1 MTTETSGATST
12 SNSTSNLH
20 QPSQGNAFVRSP
32 SKGHDQNVAFT
43 HLLFPVTIMAVL
55 KTATAPLQRVNF
67 LIQSQNEMIK
77 SGRLSHAY
85 KGIGDCFA
93 RTVRNEGFISLWR
106 GNTASVLHFASGMVQ
121 RTMMDSFR
129 INSAF
134 CRKKDNDGLEE
145 WIARNFATMALFGG
159 TSILLVYHLEYAR
172 TRMANDI
179 KINTSTNGVNKRQF
193 DGLIDVYRKTLKS
206 DGITGLFR
214 GFNIS
219 CLEFFVNKKLML
231 GMNSVLN
238 PNMLGLQQSRA
249 TTVILT
255 GGVGICC
262 DLATYPIDTSRL
274 GPPHQG
280 SASPTVTP
288 MSSKSVGVTSK
299 KGNTSNPILKRLFWV
314 SSLMT
319 TAPVNRVMVLM
330 RCQNEMI
337 KSGRLSY
344 PYKGIAD
351 CFARTVRNEGIIS
364 MWKSNTSHM
373 IGFMTMKFMH
383 GSVRDNCSTLF
394 NYKREDSIG
403 KQLGLLLAA
412 NSLSRAATLVL
423 IHPFEYAKTRMAN
436 DITTKSNIEKRQ
448 FNGIIDVFRKTL
460 KSNGIA
466 GLYRGYIMANI
477 AYLVNDVLV
486 FVLEPKQLHKELGL
500 QNSMLVGAMLITVVD
515 LFVNLITYPMHT
527 VVQRMMM
534 RSGEAV
540 KYKSSSDA
548 LLQILINEG
557 VRSLYKGASARITI
571 CAVTMVSLCY
581 I

>member
-1 MTTETSGATST
+1 MEDGSLYPSIYMKIHGQPCLFNSDFHKTQA
-12 SNSTSNLH
+12 SNSIPATI
-20 QPSQGNAFVRSP
+20 AF
-32 SKGHDQNVAFT
+32 F
-43 HLLFPVTIMAVL
+43 
-55 KTATAPLQRVNF
+55 
-67 LIQSQNEMIK
+67 
-77 SGRLSHAY
+77 
-85 KGIGDCFA
+85 
-93 RTVRNEGFISLWR
+93 
-106 GNTASVLHFASGMVQ
+106 
-121 RTMMDSFR
+121 
-129 INSAF
+129 
-134 CRKKDNDGLEE
+134 
-145 WIARNFATMALFGG
+145 
-159 TSILLVYHLEYAR
+159 
-172 TRMANDI
+172 
-179 KINTSTNGVNKRQF
+179 NGV
-193 DGLIDVYRKTLKS
+193 
-206 DGITGLFR
+206 
-214 GFNIS
+214 
-219 CLEFFVNKKLML
+219 
-231 GMNSVLN
+231 
-238 PNMLGLQQSRA
+238 LQ
-249 TTVILT
+249 
-255 GGVGICC
+255 
-262 DLATYPIDTSRL
+262 SRL

-280 SASPTVTP
+280 SSSPTVTP

-299 KGNTSNPILKRLFWV
+299 KGNASNPVLQKLFWV

-364 MWKSNTSHM
+364 MWKGNTSHM
-373 IGFMTMKFMH
+373 IGLMTMKFMH

-403 KQLGLLLAA
+403 KQVGLLLAA

-436 DITTKSNIEKRQ
+436 DINTKGNIEKRQ

-466 GLYRGYIMANI
+466 GLYRGYIMANV

-500 QNSMLVGAMLITVVD
+500 QNSMMVGAMLITGVD
-515 LFVNLITYPMHT
+515 VFVNLITYPMHT

-557 VRSLYKGASARITI
+557 VRSLYKGVSARITI
-571 CAVTMVSLCY
+571 CAVTYGLAVLYLIILNKHRAVRSGQPTYSISIRWKNVRLEVERRRAATTVTRPRGGVTTATRPGGGAIGVSGLQRWISNPNRADLLPAAAMSSQSNPVLLRFLLWVGLVGMMMMVRLCLVVVY
-581 I
+581 GFCVIDWLKVRLKVWFG